1 MTNAEIIWKYFE
13 NKKFNPYAI
22 AGIMGNMK
30 AESNLLPN
38 NLQNTYERS
47 LGMTDE
53 QYTKA
58 VDNGTYTNFIHD
70 SAGYGLVQWTY
81 WSLKEGLYNLCK
93 ERNKSIS
100 DIQCQLD
107 CLYQQLTNNKL
118 LGSLNAATSVR
129 AASDIFLTK
138 FERPKDQS
146 EKVQIT
152 RANYGQEF
160 YNQFAGQTVK
170 GGTQSKMKYNNTN
183 KPLICMMTNST
194 CYKGTGRMAV
204 KGVLW
209 HCTGA
214 NNPWLKRYVQPSD
227 NASDKAELLA
237 KLGKNQYGNDWNHVS
252 VEAGLNA
259 WIGKLADG
267 AVAAV
272 QTMPWDYR
280 PWGCGAG
287 SRGSCNNGWIQFEI
301 CEDALTDKTYFE
313 AAYKEACELT
323 AYLCKMF
330 SLNPKSSVSFNGAT
344 VPVILC
350 HQDSYK
356 LGLGSNHGDVYN
368 WFNRYGKT
376 MDNVRNDVATL
387 MASSGSVIP
396 DPTPTPVIPTTSCL
410 GKGDEGAEVKQLQ
423 ENLIKLGY
431 SCGSW
436 GADGDFGNA
445 TEQAVIKFQ
454 REHGL
459 DADGLV
465 GPLTQS
471 AIKTALEKL
480 IPVTPTPTP
489 ANEMYRI
496 RLSWDNPASQIGAYR
511 ILDNAIYACKQSKGN
526 YKVFNSKGEV
536 VYPTGGTSGS
546 STSTTPTEQTTPVE
560 TVPQPATQYS
570 GVKLGSSSKDERGQY
585 RGGQAG
591 DQTGQEVHIQN
602 WYDGSWHSVI
612 RPKSAALAEKIAAAC
627 EKACNNNNIGYD
639 QYERNSLYRE
649 ALKVGMDFSKITTP
663 CECDC
668 SSLVST
674 CCIAAGLSESIF
686 FAGNN
691 MRTTY
696 TLIDACNKT
705 GAFDVLTSSSYTRSK
720 DYLKRGDILLS
731 SGHTVVVLSNGD
743 KVGQIVVTQTT
754 AETYRVKVTANTL
767 NVRSGPNT
775 NYAVVTQVKAGD
787 VYTIIEEREGWGRLK
802 SGAGWIALEYTQKI

>member
-38 NLQNTYERS
+38 NLQSAYEKS

-70 SAGYGLVQWTY
+70 SAGYGLAQWTY
-81 WSLKEGLYNLCK
+81 WSLKEDLYNLCK

-118 LGSLNAATSVR
+118 LGSLNSTTSVR
-129 AASDIFLTK
+129 VASDIFLTK

-146 EKVQIT
+146 EKVQIA

-160 YNQFAGQTVK
+160 YNQFAGRIVR
-170 GGTQSKMKYNNTN
+170 GGTESKMKYNNTN

-194 CYKGTGRMAV
+194 CYKKTGRMAV
-204 KGVLW
+204 KGILW
-209 HCTGA
+209 HSTGA

-227 NASDKAELLA
+227 NASDKAELLT
-237 KLGKNQYGNDWNHVS
+237 KLGKNQYKNDWNHIS

-259 WIGKLADG
+259 WIGKLANG
-267 AVAAV
+267 TVATV

-280 PWGCGAG
+280 PWGCGSG

-301 CEDALTDKTYFE
+301 CEDALTDKAYFE
-313 AAYKEACELT
+313 AVYKEACELT

-330 SLNPKSSVSFNGAT
+330 SLNPKDSVSFNGVS

-376 MDNVRNDVATL
+376 MDNVRNDVAAL
-387 MASSGSVIP
+387 MTNSGIIIPSQTTTSTQISQSS
-396 DPTPTPVIPTTSCL
+396 SCL
-410 GKGDEGAEVKQLQ
+410 GKGDKGPEVEQLQ
-423 ENLIKLGY
+423 KNLIKLGY

-436 GADGDFGNA
+436 GADGDFGND
-445 TEQAVIKFQ
+445 TKKAVIKFQ
-454 REHGL
+454 KEHGL

-465 GPLTQS
+465 GPLTQA

-480 IPVTPTPTP
+480 TP
-489 ANEMYRI
+489 APKPTSSPNEIYRI
-496 RLSWDNPASQIGAYR
+496 RLSWNNPASQIGAYR
-511 ILDNAIYACKQSKGN
+511 ILENAINTCKATNGN
-526 YKVFNSKGEV
+526 YKVFNSKGEI
-536 VYPTGGTSGS
+536 VYSASETSAPS
-546 STSTTPTEQTTPVE
+546 EIKPVE
-560 TVPQPATQYS
+560 TIPQPAVQYS
-570 GVKLGSSSKDERGQY
+570 GVKLGSSSKDEKGQY

-591 DQTGQEVHIQN
+591 DQTGKEVYIQN

-612 RPKSAALAEKIAAAC
+612 RPKSAALAEKIASAC

-649 ALKVGMDFSKITTP
+649 ALKVNLDLSKITTP

-696 TLIDACNKT
+696 NLIDACNKT
-705 GAFDVLTSSSYTRSK
+705 GHFDVLTSSNYTRSK

-731 SGHTVVVLSNGD
+731 TGHTVIVLSNGD
-743 KVGQIVVTQTT
+743 KAGQMVVTQTVT
-754 AETYRVKVTANTL
+754 ETYKVKITASKL
-767 NVRSGPNT
+767 NVRSNPNV
-775 NYAVVTQVKAGD
+775 NSAIVTQVKAGE

-802 SGAGWIALEYTQKI
+802 SGAGWIALEYTQRI

>member
-38 NLQNTYERS
+38 NLQGAYEKS

-70 SAGYGLVQWTY
+70 SAGYGLAQWTY
-81 WSLKEGLYNLCK
+81 WSLKEDLYNLCK

-107 CLYQQLTNNKL
+107 CLYQQLINNKL
-118 LGSLNAATSVR
+118 LGSLNSTTSVR

-146 EKVQIT
+146 EKVQIA

-160 YNQFAGQTVK
+160 YNQFAGQTVR
-170 GGTQSKMKYNNTN
+170 GGTESKMKYNNTN

-194 CYKGTGRMAV
+194 CYKKTGRMAV
-204 KGVLW
+204 KGILW
-209 HCTGA
+209 HSTGA

-237 KLGKNQYGNDWNHVS
+237 KLGKNQYKNDWNHIS

-259 WIGKLADG
+259 WIGKLANG
-267 AVAAV
+267 TVATV

-280 PWGCGAG
+280 PWGCGSG
-287 SRGSCNNGWIQFEI
+287 RRGSCNNGWIQFEI
-301 CEDALTDKTYFE
+301 CEDALTDKAYFE
-313 AAYKEACELT
+313 AVYKEACELT

-330 SLNPKSSVSFNGAT
+330 SLNPKDSVSFNGVS

-368 WFNRYGKT
+368 WFNKYGKT
-376 MDNVRNDVATL
+376 MDNVRNDVAAL
-387 MASSGSVIP
+387 MTSSGTIIP
-396 DPTPTPVIPTTSCL
+396 NSTTTTTPINSSSSCL
-410 GKGDEGAEVKQLQ
+410 GKGDEGPEVEQLQ
-423 ENLIKLGY
+423 KNLIKLGY

-436 GADGDFGNA
+436 GADGDFGND
-445 TEQAVIKFQ
+445 TKKAVIKFQ
-454 REHGL
+454 KEHGL

-465 GPLTQS
+465 GPLTQA

-480 IPVTPTPTP
+480 TPVSKPTSST
-489 ANEMYRI
+489 NEIYRI

-511 ILDNAIYACKQSKGN
+511 ILENAINTCKAANGN
-526 YKVFNSKGEV
+526 YKVFNSKGEI
-536 VYPTGGTSGS
+536 VYSAS
-546 STSTTPTEQTTPVE
+546 EASTPSEIKPVE
-560 TVPQPATQYS
+560 IIPQPAVQYS
-570 GVKLGSSSKDERGQY
+570 GVKLGSSSKDEKGQY

-591 DQTGQEVHIQN
+591 DQTGAEVYIQN

-612 RPKSAALAEKIAAAC
+612 RPKSAALAEKIASAC

-649 ALKVGMDFSKITTP
+649 ALKVNLDLSKITTP

-696 TLIDACNKT
+696 NLIDACNKT
-705 GAFDVLTSSSYTRSK
+705 GHFDVLTSSNYTRSK

-731 SGHTVVVLSNGD
+731 TGHTVIVLSNGD
-743 KVGQIVVTQTT
+743 KAGQMVVTQTVT
-754 AETYRVKVTANTL
+754 ETYKVKITASKL
-767 NVRSGPNT
+767 NVRSSPNV
-775 NYAVVTQVKAGD
+775 NSAIVTQVKAGE

-802 SGAGWIALEYTQKI
+802 SGAGWIALEYTKRI